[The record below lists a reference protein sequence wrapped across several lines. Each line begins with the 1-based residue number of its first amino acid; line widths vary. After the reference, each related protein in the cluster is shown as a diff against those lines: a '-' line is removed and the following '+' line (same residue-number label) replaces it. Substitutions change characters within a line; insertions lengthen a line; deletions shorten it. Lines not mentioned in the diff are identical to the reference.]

1 MPEGFSTGYE
11 NMPLQ
16 TDWVWVAEKDG
27 KPEGVLMVA
36 PCHGLI
42 YMMRLCAKEDASP
55 MVAVCLLRACMR
67 ESKRRGFRGFF
78 THIDPTK
85 EMDRRISDLPEVR
98 GHPDA
103 HATGNA
109 CGFDRKGREVLICR
123 H

>member
-42 YMMRLCAKEDASP
+42 YMMRLCAKKEASP

-67 ESKRRGFRGFF
+67 ESKRRGFTGFF

-85 EMDRRISDLPEVR
+85 EMDRRILR
-98 GHPDA
+98 
-103 HATGNA
+103 T
-109 CGFDRKGREVLICR
+109 CRKSGCIQMLMPQVMLVGSIERAAR
-123 H
+123 Y